1 MIEDFASLLTN
12 EMVNTIW
19 NKTMRQIPETDQ
31 SVMETL
37 LLSVDKTT
45 GGKLEKPAVKRMAL
59 SIVWRM
65 K

>member
-37 LLSVDKTT
+37 LFSVDKST
-45 GGKLEKPAVKRMAL
+45 GWKLEKPEVKRMAL

>member
-19 NKTMRQIPETDQ
+19 NKTMKRIPEADQ

-37 LLSVDKTT
+37 LSSVDKTT
-45 GGKLEKPAVKRMAL
+45 GGKLEKQAVKRMAL